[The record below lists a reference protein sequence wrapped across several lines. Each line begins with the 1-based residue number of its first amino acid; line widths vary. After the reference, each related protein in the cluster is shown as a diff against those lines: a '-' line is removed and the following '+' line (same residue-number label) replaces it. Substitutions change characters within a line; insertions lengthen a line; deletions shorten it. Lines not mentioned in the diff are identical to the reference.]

1 MPAALSHRPPYADA
15 AAADPDDAEFLA
27 ALGRHVREAR
37 ERRGLARKAISQS
50 AGVSERYLAQ
60 LEAGE
65 GNASVLLLRSVAR
78 ALGMPLTELL
88 DPRESSV
95 EQRLIRRFLD
105 RLPAHRLEDVVFRLM
120 RDFGE
125 EAASRRKRIALSAC
139 AAPARPRSAAR
150 SPPSCGMPFVE
161 LDREIEREAG
171 ISLSEVFLLYGQA
184 GYRRIERRCL
194 ERVIA
199 AHAEMVMT
207 VGGGIVSEPETYNLL
222 LQHCFT
228 VWVKASPDEHM
239 ARVVAQGDLRPM
251 QGNAEAMDDLKR
263 ILDARE
269 PLYRKADV
277 TLDTSGEDAASRAS
291 PSCARPSRPDAGKPG
306 EPHGT
311 GERIRRAR
319 NVAADASRRSSPT
332 TRIRTAT
339 RTGSSRSTARSRR

>member
-1 MPAALSHRPPYADA
+1 MSTPLPHRPAVPAPTN
-15 AAADPDDAEFLA
+15 PDEREFLA
-27 ALGRHVREAR
+27 TLGRQVRESR

-78 ALGMPLTELL
+78 ALETPLTELI

-95 EQRLIRRFLD
+95 EKRLIRRFLD
-105 RLPAHRLEDVVFRLM
+105 RLPAHRLEDAIFRLM
-120 RDFGE
+120 RDYGD
-125 EAASRRKRIALSAC
+125 EAAARRRRIALIGLRGAGKTTLGSAL
-139 AAPARPRSAAR
+139 AAELDTS
-150 SPPSCGMPFVE
+150 FVE

-171 ISLSEVFLLYGQA
+171 INLSEIFLLYGQA

-194 ERVIA
+194 ERLLA
-199 AHAEMVMT
+199 GTAETVMT
-207 VGGGIVSEPETYNLL
+207 VGGGIVSEPEAYNLL

-251 QGNAEAMDDLKR
+251 QGHTEAMADLKR

-269 PLYRKADV
+269 PLYRKADI
-277 TLDTSGEDAASRAS
+277 TLDTAGEAPQQSLAKLRQAIAA
-291 PSCARPSRPDAGKPG
+291 
-306 EPHGT
+306 
-311 GERIRRAR
+311 
-319 NVAADASRRSSPT
+319 
-332 TRIRTAT
+332 
-339 RTGSSRSTARSRR
+339 